1 MQAENSRLTF
11 HEEVDTFSLTVIFQD
26 DELTIR
32 LEDFVDWALY
42 ERKYTEGDVGKEIDR
57 KMDVI
62 DVYKAFS

>member
-42 ERKYTEGDVGKEIDR
+42 ERKYTEGDVGK
-57 KMDVI
+57 
-62 DVYKAFS
+62 